1 VCKVN
6 FATHLEPFLV
16 VPNGVGEAEAL
27 GAVTAVVALVPVD
40 VPVDVSA
47 EVAPDPETPPPANEL
62 LWLS

>member
-1 VCKVN
+1 MCKVN

-40 VPVDVSA
+40 VSA